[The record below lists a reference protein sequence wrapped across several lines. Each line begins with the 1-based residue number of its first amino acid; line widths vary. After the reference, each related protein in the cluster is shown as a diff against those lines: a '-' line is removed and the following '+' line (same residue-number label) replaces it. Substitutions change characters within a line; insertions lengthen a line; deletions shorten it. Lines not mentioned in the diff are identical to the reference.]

1 MDVGA
6 LPPELNSGRMY
17 SGPGPESMLAAA
29 TAWDRLA
36 AGLYDRATEYESVT
50 SGLAEAWQGPTA
62 AAVFQ
67 AVRPYLRWLN
77 RAAGQAEEA
86 AGRARLAAGAHD
98 AARAAMV
105 PPPAIDANRALRV
118 SLASSN
124 QLGQTSAVIADID
137 AEYERMWAQ
146 DADAMY
152 A

>member
-1 MDVGA
+1 MPVTRELHAHRDTSGLVAVDVGA

-98 AARAAMV
+98 
-105 PPPAIDANRALRV
+105 
-118 SLASSN
+118 
-124 QLGQTSAVIADID
+124 
-137 AEYERMWAQ
+137 
-146 DADAMY
+146 
-152 A
+152 